1 MEIIDAMDGAGV
13 ARALNAQV
21 PWYGEDNRYHHESA
35 ARFPGPFALLGVI
48 DPASAGAPER
58 LERMAREE
66 GAGGFRIHFNEPGR
80 RDQVL
85 EPPPYGSVR
94 EFFALGALGN
104 VDIKVSLLCD
114 HSRQVERRTLDL
126 VRADWNWL
134 SKRDREWILGRSAA
148 ALWKFPAGPGR

>member
-1 MEIIDAMDGAGV
+1 MRFIPPPALGALIALLSKRDQAAPPRFDRACNRLSSRRTAHPSGKPIEIIDAMDGAGV

-80 RDQVL
+80 RDHVL
-85 EPPPYGSVR
+85 
-94 EFFALGALGN
+94 
-104 VDIKVSLLCD
+104 
-114 HSRQVERRTLDL
+114 
-126 VRADWNWL
+126 
-134 SKRDREWILGRSAA
+134 
-148 ALWKFPAGPGR
+148 